1 MHSFACKAESRLMEH
16 SFHRQ
21 AHTITESVIKLN
33 CLSDCYKKILKR
45 HSYFSA
51 LTSLAFALI
60 ELRIK
65 TRRSVILLVVI
76 RSVFR
81 CFTLTVESTKWTLPR
96 HYKRNGVFWIYGDSL
111 AVRLQAS
118 VRNRKLCRK
127 LYRGCF
133 RSYNWIYPVYNEWM
147 NKVEDDDLDFDP
159 QKVIIKVL
167 EVLDHPFMQT
177 ENSVLLL
184 NLGLHFPIGINFT
197 TYRELID
204 DLVRIL
210 KETEVDSRG
219 IRAPLYKAKV
229 IWKTSTAIHK
239 ENAPSKNTTNWRF
252 FTTQVCSPNS
262 LNLFLR

>member
-1 MHSFACKAESRLMEH
+1 MFCD
-16 SFHRQ
+16 
-21 AHTITESVIKLN
+21 ITPCDL
-33 CLSDCYKKILKR
+33 
-45 HSYFSA
+45 
-51 LTSLAFALI
+51 
-60 ELRIK
+60 EL
-65 TRRSVILLVVI
+65 
-76 RSVFR
+76 FP

-96 HYKRNGVFWIYGDSL
+96 HYQRNGTFWIYGDSL

-127 LYRGCF
+127 FYRRCF

-159 QKVIIKVL
+159 QRVIIKIL
-167 EVLDHPFMQT
+167 EVLDEPFMQT

-184 NLGLHFPIGINFT
+184 NLGIHFPIGINFT
-197 TYRELID
+197 TYQGLID
-204 DLVRIL
+204 DLIRSV

-219 IRAPLYKAKV
+219 VRVPLYKAKV

-262 LNLFLR
+262 LHLFLRCKCFHGPIRVQLHHYQTRLTVNRMQNEPSASFMCRKL